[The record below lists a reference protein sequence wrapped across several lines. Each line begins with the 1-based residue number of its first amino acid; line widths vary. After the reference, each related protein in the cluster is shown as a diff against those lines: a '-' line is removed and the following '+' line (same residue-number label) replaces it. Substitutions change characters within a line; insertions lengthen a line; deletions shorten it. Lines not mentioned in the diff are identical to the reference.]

1 MRSLPNLLTLIT
13 ATTLLAA
20 PGRGPRLLAPGVV
33 ATGESESHAT
43 LSPDGKTL
51 YFVKLTPDFA
61 HWTAVASERRGGRW
75 TEPSVAWF
83 SGRWSDADVS
93 FAPDASTLYFIS
105 NRPDRASDP
114 ARADH
119 DLFRMRRT
127 SAGWS
132 EPERIVELASPGA
145 EWFPNQT
152 ADGTLYF
159 GSERQAGNLGPAGT
173 SDLWRA
179 RWLGDRFAEPE
190 NLGPTINTAGQDI
203 EPWISADGRTLVFAS
218 KGRTDSLGS
227 YDLYVSHTCA
237 GVWSAPRPLGGGVN
251 SPAWEFGGRFS
262 PDGKTFFFASNRTV
276 ASPAGRTLAGRGG
289 YRELVERLRSPGN
302 GLFDLYEIDASEIGL
317 GVPCDTPTRGSR

>member
-1 MRSLPNLLTLIT
+1 
-13 ATTLLAA
+13 
-20 PGRGPRLLAPGVV
+20 
-33 ATGESESHAT
+33 
-43 LSPDGKTL
+43 
-51 YFVKLTPDFA
+51 
-61 HWTAVASERRGGRW
+61 
-75 TEPSVAWF
+75 
-83 SGRWSDADVS
+83 
-93 FAPDASTLYFIS
+93 
-105 NRPDRASDP
+105 
-114 ARADH
+114 
-119 DLFRMRRT
+119 MRRT

-218 KGRTDSLGS
+218 KGRPDSLGS

-237 GVWSAPRPLGGGVN
+237 GVWSALRPLGGGVD

-262 PDGKTFFFASNRTV
+262 ADGKTFFFASNRTF
-276 ASPAGRTLAGRGG
+276 ASPAGWTLTGRGG

-302 GLFDLYEIDASEIGL
+302 GLFDLHEIDASELGL
-317 GVPCDTPTRGSR
+317 GAPCDTPARGRR